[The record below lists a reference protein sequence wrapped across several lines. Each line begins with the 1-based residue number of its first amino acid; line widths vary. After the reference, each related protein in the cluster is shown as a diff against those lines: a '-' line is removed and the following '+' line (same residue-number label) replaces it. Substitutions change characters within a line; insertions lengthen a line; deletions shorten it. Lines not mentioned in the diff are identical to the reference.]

1 MGTTA
6 IPLPA
11 GAVGGDGGDILNLP
25 SLHPWAGEGSER
37 WLGPWSRSLGP
48 VSSCGPDLMWRAV
61 RPSSCISGLH
71 PGQPTWKHM
80 QRTHL
85 SQPSPAS
92 HQLLGRWFPCQKDRR
107 HRSVVHGCK
116 DAAHTK
122 YIFSSSHLRAEADD
136 LFFLLF
142 LPFVRCH
149 FCASSPDSAT
159 GKRGWMPC
167 WTESVPVVCVSLGFS
182 IYSIMS
188 SAYNDNFTSSFP
200 IWVSFLSF
208 SCLIAIARTSNT
220 ILNTVCI
227 LVLFQNWVGRLSAC
241 HSWVLYWVWDWNK

>member
-1 MGTTA
+1 
-6 IPLPA
+6 
-11 GAVGGDGGDILNLP
+11 
-25 SLHPWAGEGSER
+25 
-37 WLGPWSRSLGP
+37 
-48 VSSCGPDLMWRAV
+48 MWRAV

-92 HQLLGRWFPCQKDRR
+92 HQLHGRWFPCQKDRR

-159 GKRGWMPC
+159 GKRGWERAGRRVTLLSRKCTSGVTGRGQLP
-167 WTESVPVVCVSLGFS
+167 EDADFSVSKEIKTPGEHGLLKGAPKEVR
-182 IYSIMS
+182 
-188 SAYNDNFTSSFP
+188 A
-200 IWVSFLSF
+200 WVS
-208 SCLIAIARTSNT
+208 
-220 ILNTVCI
+220 
-227 LVLFQNWVGRLSAC
+227 
-241 HSWVLYWVWDWNK
+241 